1 MGTAEKRIVI
11 VFFTVA
17 LSWIPSNACAQ
28 FYNTEVEATIAL
40 ELIDESFLN
49 VVASAYNK
57 TEINKSLRYV
67 LSVIKSGNEGE
78 NTSNTKQEGRFVL
91 EAGIKK
97 NLSTTSINVIPEDR
111 TIILLLVYNQDD
123 KIIGKDRKVLN
134 GLEGEEDLVEK
145 QIPAASPDIKE
156 SKKDGFILR
165 GMVIENTKTKAGGDF
180 YDLFYSYY
188 LSQNINGEKIVKID
202 EKLAIANN
210 TQIQVVVGDDVV
222 MQFIMNPRNQ
232 YLTTMAQ
239 QAIYRVNL
247 YFQRLRNQKN
257 QVIRY

>member
-1 MGTAEKRIVI
+1 MRAIV
-11 VFFTVA
+11 VLFLVVNLAPLSMVA
-17 LSWIPSNACAQ
+17 Q
-28 FYNTEVEATIAL
+28 YYNKEVEGTIDL
-40 ELIDESFLN
+40 EVVEESFLN

-67 LSVIKSGNEGE
+67 LSVIKSGAEGT
-78 NTSNTKQEGRFVL
+78 NSSNNKQEGRFIL

-97 NLSTTSINVIPEDR
+97 NLSTTSINVIPDDR
-111 TIILLLVYNQDD
+111 TIILLLIYDQND
-123 KIIGKDRKVLN
+123 KIVGKDRKVLN
-134 GLEGEEDLVEK
+134 GLEGEEDLVKKE
-145 QIPAASPDIKE
+145 IPSSSPDIKE

-165 GMVIENTKTKAGGDF
+165 GMVIEDTKTKAGGDF

-188 LSQNINGEKIVKID
+188 LSQNINGEKIVKIE

-222 MQFIMNPRNQ
+222 MQFIMNPRSQ
-232 YLTTMAQ
+232 YLTSMAE
-239 QAIYRVNL
+239 QAIYRVNF
-247 YFQRLRNQKN
+247 YFQQLRNQKN